1 MGNMTDSERIKRTKK
16 YRKIRQSMFDQIKK
30 SGIQIPQFEDLIED
44 YMSMYITKELCK
56 KDISL
61 RGVSITSIGSQGQTV
76 TKKNESIDSMLKI
89 NQQMLK
95 LLDMLKITPDGI
107 IDDEEM

>member
-1 MGNMTDSERIKRTKK
+1 MI
-16 YRKIRQSMFDQIKK
+16 DQIAR
-30 SGIQIPQFEDLIED
+30 SGIHIPQFEDLVED

-56 KDISL
+56 KDIAL
-61 RGVSITSIGSQGQTV
+61 RGVTITSTGSQGQKV
-76 TKKNESIDSMLKI
+76 TKKNESIDAMLKI

-95 LLDMLKITPDGI
+95 LLEMLKITPDGI